1 MPKFRGSF
9 GTCNKISL
17 VCFPKWNLN
26 SGSEKNAAFLKG
38 QHKKKVTEGTSRNVS
53 RQLVMTTY
61 VCKIRFFQ
69 PVEEG
74 KFDFS
79 FCGQQ
84 SGSNLC
90 CSQFKKPNQQLFAIK
105 INALKN

>member
-1 MPKFRGSF
+1 MEPEFWFWK
-9 GTCNKISL
+9 
-17 VCFPKWNLN
+17 
-26 SGSEKNAAFLKG
+26 KNAAFLKG
-38 QHKKKVTEGTSRNVS
+38 QHKKGNWRNLEKCKPS
-53 RQLVMTTY
+53 ACY
-61 VCKIRFFQ
+61 VYLCVQNKIFFQ